1 MRVRILARDVSIT
14 LERANGTSIQNH
26 LPCVIQQM
34 TAPAAH
40 QILLRLDANGTPV
53 LARLTSRAVE
63 QLQLRPGM
71 AVWAQIK
78 AVSLVR

>member
-1 MRVRILARDVSIT
+1 
-14 LERANGTSIQNH
+14 
-26 LPCVIQQM
+26 
-34 TAPAAH
+34 
-40 QILLRLDANGTPV
+40 LLRLDANGTPV

-71 AVWAQIK
+71 VVWAQIK